1 MVSSRTTRGH
11 LIFVKSR
18 EIRHDSMIT
27 IHKPNIGIVFEA
39 KFRQKDPG
47 QSRASNNSTNT
58 QGSGFCEFE
67 GDQVTVTYRFTR
79 ADFEPFLYNWI
90 LSKREKTVETTDCSL
105 I

>member
-47 QSRASNNSTNT
+47 QSRASNSSTNT

-67 GDQVTVTYRFTR
+67 GDL
-79 ADFEPFLYNWI
+79 PFYSCWLQTI
-90 LSKREKTVETTDCSL
+90 SVQLDTF
-105 I
+105 